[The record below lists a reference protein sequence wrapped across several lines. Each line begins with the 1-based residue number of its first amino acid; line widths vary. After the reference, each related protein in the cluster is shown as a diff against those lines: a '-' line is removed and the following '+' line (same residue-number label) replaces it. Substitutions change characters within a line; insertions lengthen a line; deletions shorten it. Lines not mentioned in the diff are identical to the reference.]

1 MQDLFRHLRIHTASK
16 RCETCA
22 LYECVVEECNCI
34 CHKEDSNEEK
44 EINN

>member
-1 MQDLFRHLRIHTASK
+1 M

-22 LYECVVEECNCI
+22 LYECVVEECNCK
-34 CHKEDSNEEK
+34 CHEEDSNEEK

>member
-1 MQDLFRHLRIHTASK
+1 M